1 MNQNQNP
8 YLFDRALQPDDNIKW
23 HKFSESENSSQALC
37 ISAFGTL
44 RDATLNSIREHIVG
58 SLVGLAFSD
67 MEKAPKRK
75 RWDVGIE
82 VEDPQLMNEYG
93 SQPTSVDALL
103 TSSEEV
109 VAVESKFQSDARD
122 GFGTCSQPRNG
133 LCNGFYGPGSINGGK
148 SSAWCR
154 LETWDGKRTP
164 RLYWAIGR
172 QYFQPSTF
180 LMQSSGDTCPLRH
193 GSYQLM
199 RNFLFAASY
208 AKREQKSKFG
218 VLVICSKRRSKKLIE
233 QVHQFRSEVLLPEF
247 RENINLCYY
256 EDLITILEKSE
267 NSTAKDLA
275 TYLEMRIQTVLKIE
289 Q

>member
-1 MNQNQNP
+1 MKQNQNP
-8 YLFDRALQPDDNIKW
+8 YLFGRALQPDDNIKW
-23 HKFSESENSSQALC
+23 HKYSESENSSQALC

-44 RDATLNSIREHIVG
+44 RDQALNPVRENIVG
-58 SLVGLAFSD
+58 ALVGLAFPD
-67 MEKAPKRK
+67 MAKASKRK
-75 RWDVGIE
+75 RWNVGIE

-109 VAVESKFQSDARD
+109 VAVESKFESDARE
-122 GFGTCSQPRNG
+122 GFGTCSQSKNG
-133 LCNGFYGPGSINGGK
+133 LCNGFYGPGSIFGVK

-154 LETWDGKRTP
+154 LETWDGNRTP

-180 LMQSSGDTCPLRH
+180 TMQSSGDTCPLRN

-218 VLVICSKRRSKKLIE
+218 VLVICSKRRSIKLIE
-233 QVHQFRSEVLLPEF
+233 QVNQFRSEVLLPEF
-247 RENINLCYY
+247 RVNITLRYY
-256 EDLITILEKSE
+256 EDLITILETSD

-275 TYLEMRIQTVLKIE
+275 TYLETRIQTVLDIE
-289 Q
+289 